1 MTDCSFSTESLGT
14 IIVFNKCCP
23 WKDHL
28 FELEVQLGITSPIIY
43 ALYEDTGG
51 SWRVQAVPLNPNSFD
66 SRKKLPS
73 DWCGLRDAELSEK
86 ANINDC
92 IFVHASGFI
101 GGATTKHAAIEMAVN
116 ALQIE

>member
-1 MTDCSFSTESLGT
+1 MHRSSLGT
-14 IIVFNKCCP
+14 IIVFDTSCP

-28 FELEVQLGITSPIIY
+28 FELEEQLGITNPIIY
-43 ALYEDTGG
+43 ALYQDTGG

-73 DWCGLRDAELSEK
+73 EWCGLRDAELSEK
-86 ANINDC
+86 AGISDC

-101 GGATTKHAAIEMAVN
+101 GGAATKQAAMAMAVK